1 MLFNTQADLGRCS
14 SPIGIVIG
22 QGFEIKSLIGKG
34 AMGEVYHAIHPQ
46 FTSEDFAIKFLSEK
60 IISSEMSRRFAREIK
75 ISASLGK
82 KSPHIVKIKA
92 YGLHNDS
99 IPYYIMELLKGDTL
113 ANRMEESPLSLE
125 TFFNFT
131 LQICSALK
139 VAHEGIEIKGSLYP
153 VIHRDLKP
161 SNIFVSLDPS
171 GQDTL
176 KILDYGIAKLVGYK
190 AKLTRTG
197 HFLGTLGY
205 CSPEQMQGEKVD
217 HRADIYSLGVLMYR
231 MITGDYPWE
240 KKVTSNSSS
249 FDTWYKIHS
258 FEPPRAFNVTNYS
271 LNIPSELETLILQC
285 LAKNPNDRPG
295 EIESV
300 IHILESLYRQYFPSQ
315 PKPQKSKIHL
325 SKQTHQSALPAKHS
339 CKLAWPTDKPIAKI
353 IFPKT
358 VSTDS
363 GKFLGLWTMLSDAE
377 VRYLQNNTFD
387 QSFNQGID
395 YYFLSCLNPYP
406 LLLLSVTMT
415 IQEGEN
421 QDNLENRRKWLN
433 CFIDIKG
440 NSSTTI
446 HNLLLQQKS
455 LKLIIFSVDHPQRP
469 PQVIH
474 CPIKDVDLN
483 GLRDLFSQSQS
494 IDSSG
499 DINIA
504 KNQLRL
510 NLEKIKL
517 TYTKSLENTKPL
529 EKTIQQPPKISSQ
542 KQTISRKDPPDFQPF
557 NIQLLNIIDH
567 WVKKFFKRQ

>member
-161 SNIFVSLDPS
+161 SNIFVSLDPA

-217 HRADIYSLGVLMYR
+217 HRADIYSLVLEIACETAATNGSVM
-231 MITGDYPWE
+231 TFF
-240 KKVTSNSSS
+240 SSAGRGRKTVPIS
-249 FDTWYKIHS
+249 RARLGIKAPILKAVD
-258 FEPPRAFNVTNYS
+258 PPPINPTCTIVPFSAS
-271 LNIPSELETLILQC
+271 AETLRFKYSPPITSRT
-285 LAKNPNDRPG
+285 AFTP
-295 EIESV
+295 
-300 IHILESLYRQYFPSQ
+300 FP
-315 PKPQKSKIHL
+315 
-325 SKQTHQSALPAKHS
+325 
-339 CKLAWPTDKPIAKI
+339 
-353 IFPKT
+353 
-358 VSTDS
+358 
-363 GKFLGLWTMLSDAE
+363 
-377 VRYLQNNTFD
+377 
-387 QSFNQGID
+387 
-395 YYFLSCLNPYP
+395 
-406 LLLLSVTMT
+406 
-415 IQEGEN
+415 
-421 QDNLENRRKWLN
+421 
-433 CFIDIKG
+433 
-440 NSSTTI
+440 
-446 HNLLLQQKS
+446 
-455 LKLIIFSVDHPQRP
+455 
-469 PQVIH
+469 
-474 CPIKDVDLN
+474 
-483 GLRDLFSQSQS
+483 
-494 IDSSG
+494 
-499 DINIA
+499 
-504 KNQLRL
+504 
-510 NLEKIKL
+510 
-517 TYTKSLENTKPL
+517 
-529 EKTIQQPPKISSQ
+529 
-542 KQTISRKDPPDFQPF
+542 
-557 NIQLLNIIDH
+557 
-567 WVKKFFKRQ
+567 